1 MCALPIY
8 QHRNVSVAARLL
20 AVPQPTLSR
29 WLGQLR
35 QHFDDPLFVR
45 TRSGMEPTPFEDQLA
60 EPIQDMI
67 AIYRQ
72 KVRRSEE
79 HTSELQSLMLI
90 SYVVFCLTKIKK
102 KQNIKK

>member
-1 MCALPIY
+1 MNELLLPLGHLMVFDAIY

-45 TRSGMEPTPFEDQLA
+45 TRSGMEPTPFA
-60 EPIQDMI
+60 EQQIGRASCRESVCRYGVDLGG
-67 AIYRQ
+67 
-72 KVRRSEE
+72 RR
-79 HTSELQSLMLI
+79 I
-90 SYVVFCLTKIKK
+90 IKT
-102 KQNIKK
+102 NNE

>member
-1 MCALPIY
+1 MNELLLPLGHLMVFDAIY

-45 TRSGMEPTPFEDQLA
+45 PRSGMEPTPFADQLA
-60 EPIQDMI
+60 APIQDMI
-67 AIYRQ
+67 AIYRER
-72 KVRRSEE
+72 KSVDKGKG
-79 HTSELQSLMLI
+79 I
-90 SYVVFCLTKIKK
+90 SGHINSGWCR
-102 KQNIKK
+102 